1 MEHENWILKSSSYML
16 LYESHFKCKG
26 TYRLKIKVREKIYQA
41 TKNQNRVV
49 MDIAIPNVN
58 CGLWVIM
65 ICQYR
70 FIDCK
75 KYTPLVQDVDSGE
88 ALSLLGQEV
97 YGMAL

>member
-1 MEHENWILKSSSYML
+1 MVSI
-16 LYESHFKCKG
+16 
-26 TYRLKIKVREKIYQA
+26 
-41 TKNQNRVV
+41 
-49 MDIAIPNVN
+49 IAIPNVN

-70 FIDCK
+70 FTDYK

-97 YGMAL
+97 YGMTL

>member
-1 MEHENWILKSSSYML
+1 MVSI
-16 LYESHFKCKG
+16 
-26 TYRLKIKVREKIYQA
+26 
-41 TKNQNRVV
+41 
-49 MDIAIPNVN
+49 IAIPNAN

-75 KYTPLVQDVDSGE
+75 KYTPLVQNVDSGE